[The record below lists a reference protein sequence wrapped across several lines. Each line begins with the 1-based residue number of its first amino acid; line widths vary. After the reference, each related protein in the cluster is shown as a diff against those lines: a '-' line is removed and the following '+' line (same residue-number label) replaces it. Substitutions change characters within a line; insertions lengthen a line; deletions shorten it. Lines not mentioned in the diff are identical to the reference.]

1 LKPFSLVDPLGSH
14 ELLKKK
20 RSKKSLNKRNLI
32 LSFTVEATLSEI
44 NLFSAPLARMFLVKL
59 V

>member
-1 LKPFSLVDPLGSH
+1 LVDPLGSH